1 MDVVPRLVVE
11 FVALQQEGEGV
22 GAGCTGVTEVGPVR
36 SGELLL
42 QLLPIPGAEFPDSV
56 ID

>member
-11 FVALQQEGEGV
+11 FVAVQQEGEGV
-22 GAGCTGVTEVGPVR
+22 GAGGAGVTEVGPVC

-42 QLLPIPGAEFPDSV
+42 QL
-56 ID
+56 

>member
-11 FVALQQEGEGV
+11 FVALQQKGEGV
-22 GAGCTGVTEVGPVR
+22 GAGGAGVTEVGPVC

-42 QLLPIPGAEFPDSV
+42 QL
-56 ID
+56 